1 MCHYRKEVLFIK
13 NKEISQNTFSAIKEI
28 WKPIVGYEGLYE
40 VSNFGRVKGLERM
53 VKGRYGNLR
62 FQKETMRK
70 IQINN
75 RGYCTVRLCKDGNYK
90 YYFVH
95 RLVAEAFIPNDD
107 KTLEVNHKDEDKLN
121 NYAFN
126 LEWVTRKE
134 NMNYGNT
141 QNKIHNKPTKENKY
155 QKSKRNQIRKQRELS
170 KYKRDLRKC
179 LTN

>member
-1 MCHYRKEVLFIK
+1 MLFIK

-107 KTLEVNHKDEDKLN
+107 KTFEVNHKDEDKLN

-170 KYKRDLRKC
+170 KYKRDLCKC